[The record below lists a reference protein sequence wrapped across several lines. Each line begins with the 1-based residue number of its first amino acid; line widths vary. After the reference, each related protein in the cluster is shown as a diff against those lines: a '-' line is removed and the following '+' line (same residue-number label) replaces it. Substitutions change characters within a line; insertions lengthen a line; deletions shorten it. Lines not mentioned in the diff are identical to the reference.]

1 MKDPL
6 KLAAIIISS
15 LALFGSVLMGG
26 IKMVTAYNELSIA
39 LVEVV
44 EEMKTIKTSTTALTG
59 IDARVEKL
67 ELFQEEFRKLEGI
80 SFRVDKLEAFKENNQ
95 KTTQDLAVLT
105 STVAALLE
113 QVKVLTAIVYEFD
126 RKLAT
131 MNGNQPAPGRIK

>member
-44 EEMKTIKTSTTALTG
+44 EEMKNIKTSMTALTG

-105 STVAALLE
+105 STHAALLE
-113 QVKVLTAIVYEFD
+113 QVKALTQIVYELD
-126 RKLAT
+126 RKLAY